1 MEQQYIYWKT
11 GAGCLVW
18 VAGLISA
25 TLVAVGLIHWFA
37 LDLIVIVVAWL
48 AVCVL
53 FIPLS
58 FRADRRSHER
68 RRA

>member
-1 MEQQYIYWKT
+1 M
-11 GAGCLVW
+11 W

-25 TLVAVGLIHWFA
+25 TLVAFGLVQWFGF
-37 LDLIVIVVAWL
+37 DLIVIVVAWL
-48 AVCVL
+48 AICVL

-68 RRA
+68 HRL